1 MNVLTEQLIPIR
13 YKSLALDRSYRI
25 DLIVEDPIIV
35 ELKSV
40 ETVLRS
46 IVRRCSHIYGTPKG
60 LLAC

>member
-40 ETVLRS
+40 ETVLPVDRAQ
-46 IVRRCSHIYGTPKG
+46 VLIYGTPKG